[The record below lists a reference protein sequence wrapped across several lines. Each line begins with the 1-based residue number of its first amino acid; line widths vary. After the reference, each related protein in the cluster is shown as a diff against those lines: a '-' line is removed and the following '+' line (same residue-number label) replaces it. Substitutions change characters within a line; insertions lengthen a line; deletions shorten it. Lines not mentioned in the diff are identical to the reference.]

1 MIHQN
6 DVKKKKTFLFTSIV
20 YEVKAC
26 SNSPNTRYKQ
36 ITIHTLEVRGPAD
49 NNNGPNM

>member
-6 DVKKKKTFLFTSIV
+6 DEKKTFLFTSIV
-20 YEVKAC
+20 YEVKAR

-36 ITIHTLEVRGPAD
+36 ITIHTLQVRGPA
-49 NNNGPNM
+49 NNKNGPNM

>member
-6 DVKKKKTFLFTSIV
+6 HEKKTFLFTSIV

-26 SNSPNTRYKQ
+26 SNFQNTRYKQ
-36 ITIHTLEVRGPAD
+36 ITIHTLEVRGPTKYN